1 MEDNGKYKILF
12 VCLGN
17 ICRSPAAE
25 GVMKKMSADAGLDF
39 EIASCGLI
47 SYHTGE
53 TPDDRMLETAE
64 RRGYPLNHRARK
76 ILGKDFAYYDMII
89 GMDRNNITELKE
101 LCPKEHQHKIHI
113 MSEYFQNVKGYTT
126 VPDPYYG
133 DMRDFDNVITL
144 LEDAC
149 GGLIEKIRS

>member
-25 GVMKKMSADAGLDF
+25 GVMKKMSADAGLNL

-53 TPDDRMLETAE
+53 NPDSRMMQTAR

-76 ILGKDFAYYDMII
+76 IEDSDFGYYDMII
-89 GMDRNNITELKE
+89 GMDGDNISRLRQ
-101 LCPKEHQHKIHI
+101 LCPPQYRHKIHL
-113 MSEYFQNVKGYTT
+113 MADYFVNISNYTT

-133 DMRDFDNVITL
+133 DMEDFDNVITL

-149 GGLIEKIRS
+149 AGLISSIS